1 MSQVTSLSAGRMPAC
16 TSFTAAS
23 AAAARDGVAGLRH
36 WALTLTVAMPS
47 LPAYFRARSMIRS
60 HAGPKRRWH
69 DSASRH
75 SSLTALSIASA
86 LDGLDV
92 STPIASGG
100 RLVAAAS
107 IMRFGWSGA
116 STSTTRR
123 STRGGR
129 TLLHGSMGIS
139 SSSSAWSSTIFR
151 LVKWSFSVLDA
162 SRLPSVRLHSLM
174 CSAVRSFNR
183 TWPMTSQHAR
193 ILPALV
199 RYVVGLTRV
208 L

>member
-1 MSQVTSLSAGRMPAC
+1 MSQVTSLSAGRMPAR

-47 LPAYFRARSMIRS
+47 LPAYFWARSMIRS

-100 RLVAAAS
+100 RLVAAANMVAVLRNWVTCGS
-107 IMRFGWSGA
+107 KLYCWNWPTSGTLPVVSSRGMA
-116 STSTTRR
+116 STLS
-123 STRGGR
+123 SAI
-129 TLLHGSMGIS
+129 LHMGIDSPS
-139 SSSSAWSSTIFR
+139 SSVNMSSVTPR
-151 LVKWSFSVLDA
+151 K
-162 SRLPSVRLHSLM
+162 
-174 CSAVRSFNR
+174 
-183 TWPMTSQHAR
+183 
-193 ILPALV
+193 
-199 RYVVGLTRV
+199 
-208 L
+208 

>member
-1 MSQVTSLSAGRMPAC
+1 MPVSNASSNSRAHISRSSSDRRLPRLAC
-16 TSFTAAS
+16 GI
-23 AAAARDGVAGLRH
+23 D
-36 WALTLTVAMPS
+36 
-47 LPAYFRARSMIRS
+47 
-60 HAGPKRRWH
+60 
-69 DSASRH
+69 
-75 SSLTALSIASA
+75 
-86 LDGLDV
+86 
-92 STPIASGG
+92 
-100 RLVAAAS
+100 AAAS

-123 STRGGR
+123 STRGGLP
-129 TLLHGSMGIS
+129 LLHGSMGIS

-162 SRLPSVRLHSLM
+162 SRAPSVRVHRRM
-174 CSAVRSFNR
+174 CSAVRSFSR